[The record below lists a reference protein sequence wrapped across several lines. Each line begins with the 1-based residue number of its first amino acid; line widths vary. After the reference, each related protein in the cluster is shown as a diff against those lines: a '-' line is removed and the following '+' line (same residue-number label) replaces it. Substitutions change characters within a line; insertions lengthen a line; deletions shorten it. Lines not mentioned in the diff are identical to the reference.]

1 MDYKQDGRI
10 IIWFVVLFLAVF
22 LFLGA
27 GKLFD
32 HQLTH
37 ASPTGMMAADAFT
50 HNWVAQNTYD
60 TGFIDRPPN
69 YAFDNQAEAEKKA
82 GSYKLFHPPV
92 LPLLTA
98 SVIQFSGLNLYDVNI
113 LLVFLFIALMVTF
126 GYFIL
131 AQFNETLALFSL
143 PLAFLFLQRK
153 FFISL
158 SWGWWDFLTGEFFLF
173 AIILLLLA
181 EKFPW
186 RYLCTAVLITAA
198 FMSHG
203 VETIYATVFI
213 VILLCFTFLLER
225 KEFKSIFW
233 EQLKAATVALVIVI
247 YPLNLFLRTWSKIGG
262 SQIYNLSYSEF
273 IATHGSNYFIFFSEF
288 IGFRILIIAG
298 LLLAGYLLI
307 RKKSVLLSYYLF
319 VVFMSLTPYLY
330 FTTGERS
337 FQWRFLWPIYLSI
350 ALGAIVYALYLLLKK
365 AVPLALVNFVKPL
378 MFILLSGA
386 FIWLVLPL
394 PFQGAGLLDNKDYTS
409 YTWVHQ
415 NTGPYDTF
423 LILYSP
429 INDQI
434 SRLYLLKRDMFISTF
449 ESWQALNV
457 GSSRQET
464 LKDYD
469 HAGFFCEK
477 DVCPFFGE
485 SQFIKRLEEIKSGY
499 FKNLSICQMDYIYL
513 PLKNQ
518 PEIFNKNVQYLQYLV
533 QNNIT
538 QIVFQNEAAV
548 IGKNILKGEACEAK
562 FKSAG

>member
-1 MDYKQDGRI
+1 MDWKKEGKNVFGI
-10 IIWFVVLFLAVF
+10 ALLFLAVF

-37 ASPTGMMAADAFT
+37 LSPTGMMAADAFT

-60 TGFIDRPPN
+60 TGYIDHPPD
-69 YAFDNQAEAEKKA
+69 YAFNSNQETEQKT
-82 GSYKLFHPPV
+82 SNYKLFHPSV
-92 LPLLTA
+92 LPLITA
-98 SVIQFSGLNLYDVNI
+98 SITQLSGLNLYDINI
-113 LLVFLFIALMVTF
+113 LLVFLFIVLIVAIS
-126 GYFIL
+126 YFIL
-131 AQFNETLALFSL
+131 AQFNETIALFSL
-143 PLAFLFLQRK
+143 PLALLFLQRK

-158 SWGWWDFLTGEFFLF
+158 SWGWWDFLTGELFLF

-186 RYLCTAVLITAA
+186 RYLFTAVLITAA

-213 VILLCFTFLLER
+213 IILLCFTFLLER

-233 EQLKAATVALVIVI
+233 EQLKAAAVALIIII
-247 YPLNLFLRTWSKIGG
+247 YPLNLFLKTWSKIGG
-262 SQIYNLSYSEF
+262 SQILNMSYSEF
-273 IATHGSNYFIFFSEF
+273 LATHGSNYFIFFSELA
-288 IGFRILIIAG
+288 GFRILIIAG
-298 LLLAGYLLI
+298 LLLAGYFLI
-307 RKKSVLLSYYLF
+307 RKKGALLSYYLF

-350 ALGAIVYALYLLLKK
+350 ALGAVVYAVYFFIKK
-365 AVPLALVNFVKPL
+365 AVPAAFANLAKPII
-378 MFILLSGA
+378 FILLSGI

-394 PFQGAGLLDNKDYTS
+394 PFQGAGLVDAKDYAS
-409 YTWVHQ
+409 YAWTQ
-415 NTGPYDTF
+415 ENTVPYDKF
-423 LILYSP
+423 LIFYSP

-434 SRLYLLKRDMFISTF
+434 SRLYLLKRDMFISTA

-457 GSSRQET
+457 GSSGQET

-477 DVCPFFGE
+477 EVCPFFGE
-485 SQFIKRLEEIKSGY
+485 SQFTKRLEKTRAEY
-499 FKNLSICQMDYIYL
+499 FKNLSVCQMDYLYF
-513 PLKNQ
+513 PFKNQ
-518 PEIFNKNVQYLQYLV
+518 QEIFNKNVQYLQYLV
-533 QNNIT
+533 KNNVT
-538 QIVFQNEAAV
+538 KIVFQNEAAV

>member
-1 MDYKQDGRI
+1 MDWKEEKRI
-10 IIWFVVLFLAVF
+10 VFLLFTLFLGAF

-32 HQLTH
+32 HQIIH
-37 ASPTGMMAADAFT
+37 PSPTGMMAADAFT
-50 HNWVAQNTYD
+50 HNWVAQNVYD
-60 TGFIDRPPN
+60 TGYVDQPPN
-69 YAFDNQAEAEKKA
+69 YAFPSQKEAEQKA

-98 SVIQFSGLNLYDVNI
+98 SIAQLSGLNLYNI
-113 LLVFLFIALMVTF
+113 NLLLVLLFIVLMVAIS
-126 GYFIL
+126 YLIL
-131 AQFNETLALFSL
+131 AKFNETLALFSL
-143 PLAFLFLQRK
+143 PLVLLFLQRK

-158 SWGWWDFLTGEFFLF
+158 SWGWWDFITGEFFLF

-181 EKFPW
+181 EKFPR
-186 RYLCTAVLITAA
+186 RYLFTAVLITAA

-203 VETIYATVFI
+203 VEAIYAAVFI
-213 VILLCFTFLLER
+213 VILLCFTFLLEG

-233 EQLKAATVALVIVI
+233 EQLKAAAVALIIII
-247 YPLNLFLRTWSKIGG
+247 YPLNLSLKTWGKIGG
-262 SQIYNLSYSEF
+262 SQIYNMSYSEF

-288 IGFRILIIAG
+288 AGFRILIIAG
-298 LLLAGYLLI
+298 LLLAGYFFI

-350 ALGAIVYALYLLLKK
+350 ALGAVVYALYLLLKK
-365 AVPLALVNFVKPL
+365 AVPLALVHFVKPL
-378 MFILLSGA
+378 MFILLSGV

-394 PFQGAGLLDNKDYTS
+394 PFQGAGLVDAQDYAS
-409 YTWVHQ
+409 YAWAQQ
-415 NTGPYDTF
+415 NTGQYDTF
-423 LILYSP
+423 LIFYSP

-434 SRLYLLKRDMFISTF
+434 SRLYLLKRDMFISTV
-449 ESWQALNV
+449 ESWNALQL
-457 GSSRQET
+457 GSSKQET

-469 HAGFFCEK
+469 HAGFFCENE
-477 DVCPFFGE
+477 VCPFFGE
-485 SQFIKRLEEIKSGY
+485 SQFTRRLEKTRAVY
-499 FKNLSICQMDYIYL
+499 FKNLSICQMDYLYL

-518 PEIFNKNVQYLQYLV
+518 QEIFNKNIQYLQYLV

-538 QIVFQNEAAV
+538 QIIFQNEAAV
-548 IGKNILKGEACEAK
+548 IGKNILKGEACESK
-562 FKSAG
+562 FKQ